1 MAYIAF
7 RKSVWLIPAVLLAAE
22 GLLALGCSGSAA
34 PTSTATTFTP
44 LTADTTRETDPAPSP
59 DGKWI
64 AFTSDRGGH
73 GATQIYLMPAGGGE
87 AKQLTHEPDS
97 VRAGTPSWAPDG
109 KSLLFVSTR
118 GKRYNIYNVNIETG
132 ATKQLTHAPGSHR
145 FGCYS
150 SDGRQIAFY
159 SNRVR
164 PGDLYGF
171 NIFVM
176 GASGENEDNFAR
188 QITDSKGSPGHPTW
202 SADMKWVAFVEKD
215 YDSTRQQTIEGS
227 ILFTK
232 YHLFKVSSRGGKEIQ
247 LTSGAVDGQAVED
260 TWPSWSPDGK
270 WIAFGR
276 QLGTKRDVWILD
288 VATNRT
294 FPLTTAGNCIK
305 PTWAWDSKSIYYSS
319 IAADSTR
326 NEDIWVARDLAL
338 KVPPPP
344 KPAAG
349 KAGAARRGPRAPVR
363 ASTPRTTRK

>member
-1 MAYIAF
+1 MAYRVF
-7 RKSVWLIPAVLLAAE
+7 GRNGWLDSAALLCAI
-22 GLLALGCSGSAA
+22 GLLVAGCAQPA
-34 PTSTATTFTP
+34 RATTFTQV
-44 LTADTTRETDPAPSP
+44 TRDTTRETDPAPSP

-73 GATQIYLMPAGGGE
+73 AATQVYLMAADGSGE
-87 AKQLTHEPDS
+87 PRQLTEEPDS

-118 GKRYNIYNVNIETG
+118 GKRYNIYSVNIETR
-132 ATKQLTHAPGSHR
+132 QVRQMTHAPGSHR

-150 SDGRQIAFY
+150 PDGRQIAFY

-176 GASGENEDNFAR
+176 GASGETQDNWAR
-188 QITDSKGSPGHPTW
+188 QVTNMMGSPGHPTW
-202 SADMKWVAFVEKD
+202 SSDSKWIAFVAKD

-232 YHLFKVSSRGGKEIQ
+232 YHLFKVSSRGGKETQ
-247 LTSGAVDGQAVED
+247 LTAGAVDGQALED

-276 QLGTKRDVWILD
+276 QIGKKRDVWILE
-288 VATNRT
+288 VATNKA
-294 FPLTTAGNCIK
+294 FPLTTSGKCIK
-305 PTWAWDSKSIYYSS
+305 PTWSWDSKSIYYASVP
-319 IAADSTR
+319 ADTSR
-326 NEDIWVARDLAL
+326 NEDIWVARDLNL
-338 KVPPPP
+338 KPPPSP
-344 KPAAG
+344 KTG
-349 KAGAARRGPRAPVR
+349 DKVSKTRNPRAGVR
-363 ASTPRTTRK
+363 AKSPRTTTK